1 MSGSPRPPGRTD
13 ARAWGGH
20 IRRRRARAA
29 RTTASPPPLRGG
41 PRALRASSP
50 PRRPARPPP
59 PAASRVRPGDLPGD
73 RRHGRP
79 TRKSAR
85 GCCSSSKSDAKFRRR
100 QEENKPDRPPPC
112 LPPTATTT
120 HDRPSPS
127 TSSPSRSPAEGLRTL
142 FIRRKHDPFAGRW
155 ALPGGFLDIDEPI
168 ERCRPA
174 RAPRGDRA
182 RLPGPRLPPRSL
194 RRARP

>member
-20 IRRRRARAA
+20 IPRRRARAA

-50 PRRPARPPP
+50 PRRPARPPR
-59 PAASRVRPGDLPGD
+59 PAASRARPGDLPGD

-100 QEENKPDRPPPC
+100 QEENEPDRPTPC

-127 TSSPSRSPAEGLRTL
+127 TSSPSRSSTEGPPDALHPAQARPLR
-142 FIRRKHDPFAGRW
+142 RSVGDPGR
-155 ALPGGFLDIDEPI
+155 LPGHRRADRG
-168 ERCRPA
+168 CRPA
-174 RAPRGDRA
+174 RAARGDRA
-182 RLPGPRLPPRSL
+182 RLPGPGLPPRSL